1 MLSDVLIS
9 TPIVT
14 GDGDEGSGFA
24 YTAAAGDGLSGF
36 DFGVDPN
43 VDPDLALA
51 LRISMEEERARQEA
65 GAKRAAEQAAEQEKV
80 REQAS
85 SSRDYTMAD
94 PVSNS
99 TIMVD
104 DKGHNLTSQDDEAVL
119 LEQALAMS
127 MDVAKSGSASV
138 ADTDMSD
145 ATVDDQELAYA
156 LQMSV
161 QDSATDMSIQSE
173 MSKVLEDQSFVSSI
187 LNSLPGVDPNDPSL
201 KDLLVSL
208 QGESEIEDNG
218 GDAGEEGVPELV
230 HGDVV
235 EEDEQV
241 PNGVVKQG
249 LRRLLEGIHYEVQAT
264 DAAEM
269 GFDVIKERAK

>member
-1 MLSDVLIS
+1 MRLAEWNNGGCWIMGVS

-43 VDPDLALA
+43 VDPELALA

-104 DKGHNLTSQDDEAVL
+104 DKGHNLTV
-119 LEQALAMS
+119 
-127 MDVAKSGSASV
+127 
-138 ADTDMSD
+138 
-145 ATVDDQELAYA
+145 
-156 LQMSV
+156 
-161 QDSATDMSIQSE
+161 
-173 MSKVLEDQSFVSSI
+173 
-187 LNSLPGVDPNDPSL
+187 
-201 KDLLVSL
+201 
-208 QGESEIEDNG
+208 
-218 GDAGEEGVPELV
+218 
-230 HGDVV
+230 
-235 EEDEQV
+235 
-241 PNGVVKQG
+241 
-249 LRRLLEGIHYEVQAT
+249 
-264 DAAEM
+264 
-269 GFDVIKERAK
+269 